1 MAVPIHTF
9 RRDFI
14 KQSSAALG
22 AAALSSCPAPSS
34 RPNIVLIVAD
44 DLGFADIGIQGAP
57 DIDTPNIDRLGIN
70 GIQFTRAYAG
80 GAICAPSRSAL
91 LSGRY
96 AAMLGQ
102 YYNPPDGQEPPGW
115 GLPLDVMNLG
125 EFFTA
130 EGYATGYI
138 GKWHQGISPV
148 QHPNVRGYAYFAG
161 STGRPR
167 HLMQPFEGDPIHF
180 QTQINGTI
188 VTERAYVTEFYA
200 TQAVE
205 FVRRNQA
212 TPFFLHWSD
221 FAPHKPFAS
230 DTAWNVPQAY
240 LDRVAHIED
249 PARRGYAAT
258 ITALD
263 DGVGRLLTE
272 LESLNILNNTF
283 IIFTNDN
290 GGEEAFASSGP
301 YRGGKASPYEGGVR
315 VPMLWHWPDRI
326 STPDILSFPI
336 HHVDLWPT
344 LGALASPSRVRQAID
359 IDGVDLSPFVF
370 GRRGGSTPHERLF
383 WSPVPS
389 QGLIWEGPWKL
400 YRSDRY
406 DTFELYNLEDD
417 PSESRNLA
425 QRLSDVVAQLSATL
439 ADWRTGIAAPQWE
452 PSAKADWPGTQD
464 LLYLRDDQG

>member
-1 MAVPIHTF
+1 M
-9 RRDFI
+9 
-14 KQSSAALG
+14 KQGTAALG
-22 AAALSSCPAPSS
+22 AAALSSCPAPISL
-34 RPNIVLIVAD
+34 PNIILIVAD

-57 DIDTPNIDRLGIN
+57 DIDTPNIDRLGID

-80 GAICAPSRSAL
+80 GAICAPSRSSL

-102 YYNPPDGQEPPGW
+102 YYNPPEGQEPPGW

-125 EFFTA
+125 EFFSA

-200 TQAVE
+200 ARAID
-205 FVRRNQA
+205 FVRTNQS

-221 FAPHKPFAS
+221 FAPHKPFLS
-230 DTAWNVPQAY
+230 NTEWNVPRAY

-263 DGVGRLLTE
+263 DGVGDLLAE
-272 LESLNILNNTF
+272 LETLGILNNTL
-283 IIFTNDN
+283 IIFTSDN
-290 GGEEAFASSGP
+290 GGDEAFASSGP

-326 STPDILSFPI
+326 STPDILSFPM
-336 HHVDLWPT
+336 HHIDLWPT
-344 LGALASPSRVRQAID
+344 LGALPSPLGVSRSPNV
-359 IDGVDLSPFVF
+359 DGVDLSPFVF
-370 GRRGGSTPHERLF
+370 GRQRERGPHERLF

-389 QGLIWEGPWKL
+389 NAVIWEGPWKL
-400 YRSDRY
+400 LRVDRY
-406 DTFELYNLEDD
+406 NLTELYNLEDD

-425 QRLSDVVAQLSATL
+425 QRLPDVVAQLNATL
-439 ADWRTGIAAPQWE
+439 ADWRAGIAPPQWE
-452 PSAKADWPGTQD
+452 PPAKAKWQASPG
-464 LLYLRDDQG
+464 LFAPPDDEG